1 MNRFFV
7 TTAFVFCVF
16 GFLGQSNGPLLADD
30 AIAPVFVSY
39 SPGGANSATG
49 PMAANKTIKM
59 ACYPARAGCVKD
71 SDCCSG
77 HCVAGGRRQMAG
89 GGQGFY
95 CSK

>member
-7 TTAFVFCVF
+7 TTAFVFCIC
-16 GFLGQSNGPLLADD
+16 GFLGTGPLLAGD

-39 SPGGANSATG
+39 SPGGANSTTG
-49 PMAANKTIKM
+49 SMANKAIRM

-77 HCVAGGRRQMAG
+77 HCVPAGRRQMAG

-95 CSK
+95 CTGK